1 MTRLWQDYK
10 LPIVIAAF
18 GVVAGVAEVA
28 VGPIE
33 RIAPDRVLEDVY
45 PDSDRVRATAGV
57 ALAREGRVDE
67 ANEKLAAAFDRGYK
81 ESEDLYAAYV
91 DVLVRTQSS
100 RARIAEVVARWRRDY
115 PRSERLA
122 SMSERL
128 RRASVLP

>member
-81 ESEDLYAAYV
+81 ESEDLYA
-91 DVLVRTQSS
+91 LVRGFLERSHET
-100 RARIAEVVARWRRDY
+100 VVDF
-115 PRSERLA
+115 SI
-122 SMSERL
+122 
-128 RRASVLP
+128 

>member
-33 RIAPDRVLEDVY
+33 RIAP
-45 PDSDRVRATAGV
+45 DRVRATAGV